1 MEKAR
6 TKSSLVHVSVSS
18 GMEGLL
24 HWALVLSET
33 DINMQD
39 WCYESIPMSI
49 AIEWGSDILLEI
61 LLGIANADV
70 NLKTESS
77 KTLLHI
83 AASLEHLEAI
93 KVLLMNGAEV
103 DLRND
108 KGNTPL
114 YNATWE
120 DHVEVVG
127 LPLEKGAEVDLRS
140 NDGDTPL

>member
-6 TKSSLVHVSVSS
+6 TKSSLVHLSVSL

-24 HWALVLSET
+24 HWALVLAET
-33 DINMQD
+33 DLNMQD
-39 WCYESIPMSI
+39 WCYGSIPMSI

-61 LLGIANADV
+61 LLEIANADV
-70 NLKTESS
+70 NLKTELS

-83 AASLEHLEAI
+83 AASLGHLEAI
-93 KVLLMNGAEV
+93 KVLLKNGAEV

-114 YNATWE
+114 YNAT
-120 DHVEVVG
+120 
-127 LPLEKGAEVDLRS
+127 
-140 NDGDTPL
+140 